1 MWLPIVFALCI
12 IALDQGTKYWALTT
26 LTIGKP
32 VPVLG
37 EALQWLL
44 VKNSGAAFSFASNAT
59 WVFTLISAAVAVLIL
74 LNLYRLRALVWSI
87 FAGLV
92 LGGTLGN
99 LTDRLLREPSFGQG
113 HVIDF
118 VYTPWMMPAIY
129 NVADIAVVIG
139 MCLFV
144 LLTLLGIDFEGKRKR
159 TDAAQEQAQEERSD
173 GTPDN
178 GDDDS
183 QPQNV
188 VQSEE

>member
-1 MWLPIVFALCI
+1 MWLPVVFALSI

-26 LTIGKP
+26 LTVGKQ

-44 VKNSGAAFSFASNAT
+44 VKNAGAAFSFASNAT
-59 WVFTLISAAVAVLIL
+59 WVFTLISAAVALLIL
-74 LNLYRLRALVWSI
+74 FNLYRLRALVWSI

-99 LTDRLLREPSFGQG
+99 LADRLFREPSFGQG

-159 TDAAQEQAQEERSD
+159 TDAAQEQAQEGRSGATHD
-173 GTPDN
+173 T

-183 QPQNV
+183 QPQNAA
-188 VQSEE
+188 QSEE